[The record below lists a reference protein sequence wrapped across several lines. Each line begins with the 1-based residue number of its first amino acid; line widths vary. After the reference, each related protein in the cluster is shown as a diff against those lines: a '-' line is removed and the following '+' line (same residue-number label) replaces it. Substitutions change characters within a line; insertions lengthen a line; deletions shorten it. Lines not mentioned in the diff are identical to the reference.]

1 MHANN
6 HHHARELDK
15 SPNYLIVAL
24 GLLKARQFLI
34 VALGLLQSQQFLDL
48 FSLLIQTSLI
58 HKKLLAQCFR
68 YTTKQELQ
76 SFKENKEHK

>member
-15 SPNYLIVAL
+15 SLNYLIVAL

-34 VALGLLQSQQFLDL
+34 VALGLLQAQQFLDL
-48 FSLLIQTSLI
+48 FSLLIQSSLI
-58 HKKLLAQCFR
+58 HKKLSAQCFR
-68 YTTKQELQ
+68 YAYI
-76 SFKENKEHK
+76 